1 MLQHTNKGNI
11 SPNVREEFSTHTS
24 PSLSLEA
31 ARAQL
36 FGILW
41 LSVSWGSVD
50 YGSRTAGCIFL
61 TKQEVTGVKQSLLW
75 SRLS

>member
-11 SPNVREEFSTHTS
+11 FPNVREEFSTHTL
-24 PSLSLEA
+24 PSLSLGA

-50 YGSRTAGCIFL
+50 YVWGSRTAGCIFL

-75 SRLS
+75 